1 MQNRGFLE
9 SIAHSRAASGGEDG
23 MRASA
28 PPRSPRLRARYRERV
43 PTDHAKARCYHGHG
57 KTRCQSRP
65 AAASMRQ
72 PPRAVR
78 SCRFPKASSSN
89 WCRSARVRGCVPGR
103 IAPVRSPQDA
113 AHRDPRKPSAGRCRG
128 RRHSGSQMTEE
139 MLQTRGEL
147 QQTQVLASK
156 IHLFLQVYCV
166 YLIKILYRYTYENK
180 ITTP

>member
-43 PTDHAKARCYHGHG
+43 PTDHAKARCRHGHG
-57 KTRCQSRP
+57 KTRYQSRL

-89 WCRSARVRGCVPGR
+89 WCRSARVMGCVPGR

-128 RRHSGSQMTEE
+128 RRHSGSQKTEE
-139 MLQTRGEL
+139 MLQTRGEF
-147 QQTQVLASK
+147 QQTQVTCKKNTFIPASV
-156 IHLFLQVYCV
+156 L
-166 YLIKILYRYTYENK
+166 RYPIRFRHPHTYK
-180 ITTP
+180 TKS